1 MRPEWEEAVTRALTD
16 RRFRARLLGDPV
28 EALRAY
34 GLEPRQAHL
43 LNDLCAQTLDQLIT
57 RLRRIHWL
65 PAVIAD
71 EGLPHES

>member
-16 RRFRARLLGDPV
+16 RRFRAWLLGDPV

-34 GLEPRQAHL
+34 GLEPWQAHL

-65 PAVIAD
+65 PTVIAD
-71 EGLPHES
+71 EGLHHES